1 MFGKIL
7 ALSLTLSPHNR
18 SSFSEFSQRNAK
30 EERYRAI
37 EKVRERE
44 SLFNEFIVEVRR
56 REKEDKQL
64 RKEQVCFGLAW
75 RYGCTHLRIS
85 ISIYNAY
92 VHIYIFIYVIYLDS
106 YLYATYFYN
115 VIDFC

>member
-1 MFGKIL
+1 MS
-7 ALSLTLSPHNR
+7 LSDR

-30 EERYRAI
+30 EEHYRAI

-64 RKEQVCFGLAW
+64 RKEQVCFGVAW
-75 RYGCTHLRIS
+75 RYGPLTYIHIHTCIC
-85 ISIYNAY
+85 AY
-92 VHIYIFIYVIYLDS
+92 LLLYMLYILTYHNTCKQ
-106 YLYATYFYN
+106 TYFYN